1 MSSSQ
6 KTEYLQ
12 LNAWLG
18 TDRPQRIDFVDDNNI
33 IDRAIKE
40 HVNNTTMH
48 CTGEEKTKINNPY
61 IIKTYVGTGSAS
73 RNISFDFTPK
83 MVILFKRDDR
93 PMLTESDGTILVNSA
108 IAVNSIGGT
117 GGVSINE
124 TIVSITHNT
133 TANNGVKYNFNQ
145 YNGQY
150 VVVGFK

>member
-18 TDRPQRIDFVDDNNI
+18 TDRPQRIDFVDDNII

-40 HVNNTTMH
+40 HIGNTTMH
-48 CTGEEKTKINNPY
+48 CSGEEKTKINNPY
-61 IIKTYVGTGSAS
+61 IIKTYVGTGSTS

-83 MVILFKRDDR
+83 MVIVFKRDDR
-93 PMLTESDGTILVNSA
+93 PIATESDGTILVNSA

-124 TIVSITHNT
+124 TVVSITHST
-133 TANNGVKYNFNQ
+133 TANNGVKYNFNL